1 MNKAK
6 ITGILLAGGESRR
19 FGSHKAFAKLHHKY
33 FYEYAIEALEGN
45 VDELLI
51 VSHPALEGQF
61 RNQTTVEVLLD
72 VPEYKGNGPLA
83 GIFTAMQKQSSDWYV
98 ILPCDTP
105 LVSDELVKQLITFT
119 KEEGI
124 DAVVPI
130 INNRQQPLIAVY
142 HSRVV
147 KKIEQLL
154 NEKNLKMSLLLDRCN
169 VKFVKNHD
177 LRRHESEFENI
188 NNQTEYEK
196 IQQKP
201 MTDISNQD

>member
-6 ITGILLAGGESRR
+6 ITGVLLAGGESRR

-45 VDELLI
+45 VDKLLI
-51 VSHPALEGQF
+51 VSHPALEEHFQ
-61 RNQTTVEVLLD
+61 NQTRVEVLLD
-72 VPEYKGNGPLA
+72 VPEYNGNGPLA
-83 GIFTAMQKQSSDWYV
+83 GIFTAMQKQPSDWYF

-105 LVSDELVKQLITFT
+105 FVTVELVKQLITFT

-147 KKIEQLL
+147 TKIEQLL
-154 NEKNLKMSLLLDRCN
+154 IEKL
-169 VKFVKNHD
+169 
-177 LRRHESEFENI
+177 
-188 NNQTEYEK
+188 
-196 IQQKP
+196 
-201 MTDISNQD
+201 